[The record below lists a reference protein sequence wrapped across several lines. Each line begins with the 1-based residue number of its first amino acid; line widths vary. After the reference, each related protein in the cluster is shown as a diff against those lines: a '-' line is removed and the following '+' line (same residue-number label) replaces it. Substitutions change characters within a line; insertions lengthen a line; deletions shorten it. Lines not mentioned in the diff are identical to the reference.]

1 MTICCPKS
9 IKGLA
14 IRVTRT
20 DVCGVPEAETIAQSR
35 IATNGF
41 VTMTLS
47 PNIETGEAITVKNAD
62 GSFCVVDEDPDLLR
76 GFDLELLLCGVP
88 TPLLEMLL
96 GASVL
101 TDGPDTVGG
110 VLPSRA
116 NQTNLLPRQ
125 IEIWSRNKDATACA
139 PGASPVPYVEWL
151 LPLTRKWN
159 LGGSLAFSIS
169 NLEVTLTGFAEE
181 SPGYETSVAGEW
193 SAADILA
200 IQSGGPL
207 AWKCVGSLPVVD
219 DCGYVPAASGS

>member
-139 PGASPVPYVEWL
+139 PGSSPVPYVEWL